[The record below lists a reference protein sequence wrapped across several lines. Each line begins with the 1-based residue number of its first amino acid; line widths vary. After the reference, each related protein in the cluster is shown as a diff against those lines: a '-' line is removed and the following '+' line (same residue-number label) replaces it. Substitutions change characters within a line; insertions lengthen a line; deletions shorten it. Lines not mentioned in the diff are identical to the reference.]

1 MDHSICVSYFFELR
15 TGVETSKEGK
25 EKGRGIGER
34 GFSPSPRLRPP
45 PLFAPAT
52 QANPWLTIQLWN
64 LQNLLTLAFGKRLLR
79 MLQSGLLF

>member
-1 MDHSICVSYFFELR
+1 MDLSICVSHFFELR
-15 TGVETSKEGK
+15 TGVERSKEKK

-34 GFSPSPRLRPP
+34 GFSPSPRLRSP

-64 LQNLLTLAFGKRLLR
+64 LQNLLTVAFGKRLLR
-79 MLQSGLLF
+79 TLQSGLIL